1 MATCPIEE
9 FPTMHA
15 KSTLV
20 PVLAGLLMLAGGAP
34 ARADFN
40 DGVVALMQGRNE
52 EALKTFLP
60 LAETSNH
67 AYSQYFLGRM
77 YAEGRGVPQ
86 DREQAAKWFRKA
98 AEKGVQDAQYRLGGM
113 YERGEGVPTDMEYA
127 YAWYSVSA
135 HIGNPKA
142 DGALA
147 AASKKMSAEELRS
160 ANTLA
165 ADLIQK
171 YGTVPEATSKA
182 LGTPAATASPGQ

>member
-1 MATCPIEE
+1 MQ
-9 FPTMHA
+9 A
-15 KSTLV
+15 KYTLV
-20 PVLAGLLMLAGGAP
+20 SVLTAVLLLATAVP

-40 DGVVALMQGRNE
+40 DGVLALMQGKNE

-77 YAEGRGVPQ
+77 YAEGRGVPLNR
-86 DREQAAKWFRKA
+86 DEAAKWFRKA
-98 AEKGVQDAQYRLGGM
+98 AEKGIQDAQFRLGGM

-142 DGALA
+142 AGALE
-147 AASKKMSAEELRS
+147 AASAKMSAEELRS

-171 YGTVPEATSKA
+171 YGTVPESTSKG
-182 LGTPAATASPGQ
+182 LGAAMPPQEQSQ